1 MGTLYY
7 ILVSKLKKLFEIKMN
22 NTVDYKLPYTNKI
35 EDDVVFQNPWHS
47 QLFAITVQLSE
58 TGNFSWKEFVEFFGK
73 SLNDSRL
80 ELNSLDGNDDYFNC
94 WLIALEEIII
104 SKKLVNSNILSLLK
118 KDWTNAYLSTPHGK
132 PVRIKQRNI

>member
-1 MGTLYY
+1 MNTFDY
-7 ILVSKLKKLFEIKMN
+7 ILPF
-22 NTVDYKLPYTNKI
+22 TNKI
-35 EDDVVFQNPWHS
+35 EDGVVFQNPWHS

-58 TGNFSWKEFVEFFGK
+58 TGNFSWKEFVKFFAK
-73 SLNDSRL
+73 SLNESRL

-104 SKKLVNSNILSLLK
+104 SKKLGNSNILSLLK

-132 PVRIKQRNI
+132 PVKIKQRSI

>member
-1 MGTLYY
+1 
-7 ILVSKLKKLFEIKMN
+7 MN
-22 NTVDYKLPYTNKI
+22 NTHNYNLPFTNKI
-35 EDDVVFQNPWHS
+35 EDDVIFQNPWHS
-47 QLFAITVQLSE
+47 QLFAITVQLSG

-73 SLNDSRL
+73 SLNKSSL

-104 SKKLVNSNILSLLK
+104 SKKLGNSNILSLLK

-132 PVRIKQRNI
+132 PVKIKQRSI

>member
-1 MGTLYY
+1 
-7 ILVSKLKKLFEIKMN
+7 
-22 NTVDYKLPYTNKI
+22 
-35 EDDVVFQNPWHS
+35 
-47 QLFAITVQLSE
+47 
-58 TGNFSWKEFVEFFGK
+58 VEFFGK

>member
-1 MGTLYY
+1 
-7 ILVSKLKKLFEIKMN
+7 MN
-22 NTVDYKLPYTNKI
+22 NTINYILPFTNKI

-58 TGNFSWKEFVEFFGK
+58 TGNFSWKEFVEFFAK
-73 SLNDSRL
+73 SLNESRL

-104 SKKLVNSNILSLLK
+104 SKKLGNSNILSLLK
-118 KDWTNAYLSTPHGK
+118 KDWTIAYVSSPDGK
-132 PVRIKQRNI
+132 PVKIKQRSI

>member
-1 MGTLYY
+1 
-7 ILVSKLKKLFEIKMN
+7 MN
-22 NTVDYKLPYTNKI
+22 NTLDYKLSYTNKI

-104 SKKLVNSNILSLLK
+104 SKKIVNSNILSLLK